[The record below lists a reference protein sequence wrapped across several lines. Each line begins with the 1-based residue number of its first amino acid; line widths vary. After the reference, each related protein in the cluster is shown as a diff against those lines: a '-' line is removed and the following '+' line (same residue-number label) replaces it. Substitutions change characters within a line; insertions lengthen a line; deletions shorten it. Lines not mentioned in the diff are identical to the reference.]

1 MKKSNLPQ
9 CRCHLSLIICGII
22 LSAKSL
28 DAADNWG
35 AAHGPLGGRNLHA
48 PQVPWFSFPANSAA
62 PLPPGT
68 IRSGIAL
75 YFLNEFVSKKLDKA
89 DYLSIVNTEKLSA
102 DRQREL
108 ILIDYESTV
117 AELSFDW
124 QAFDSWRFSA
134 DWRIHFRYGGFCD
147 GFIEWWHELLGVPN
161 ANREYYDSNR
171 SYWNIRNESQWQG
184 RGTVVGPG
192 DLDLQALWSLWSN
205 SKLSFATVFAF
216 KVPIGRGELRFG
228 SGYPDI
234 GAALLLDWHP
244 WNRWGFYLNAGI
256 IIPLAGE
263 GGLMVQAI
271 PAVEFRISPDVS
283 ILTQFNIQSMPFR
296 GEVQFTHR
304 LFGRSTLFTL
314 PQTNLKIGLKGH
326 IGRFGWEAYIEEDTF
341 TWEGPDILLYLGA
354 TWSFKAPPEAAVSP
368 KKQFP
373 IHSP

>member
-1 MKKSNLPQ
+1 M
-9 CRCHLSLIICGII
+9 
-22 LSAKSL
+22 
-28 DAADNWG
+28 
-35 AAHGPLGGRNLHA
+35 
-48 PQVPWFSFPANSAA
+48 
-62 PLPPGT
+62 
-68 IRSGIAL
+68 
-75 YFLNEFVSKKLDKA
+75 
-89 DYLSIVNTEKLSA
+89 
-102 DRQREL
+102 
-108 ILIDYESTV
+108 
-117 AELSFDW
+117 
-124 QAFDSWRFSA
+124 
-134 DWRIHFRYGGFCD
+134 
-147 GFIEWWHELLGVPN
+147 
-161 ANREYYDSNR
+161 
-171 SYWNIRNESQWQG
+171 
-184 RGTVVGPG
+184 
-192 DLDLQALWSLWSN
+192 
-205 SKLSFATVFAF
+205 
-216 KVPIGRGELRFG
+216 PIGRGELRFG

-296 GEVQFTHR
+296 GEVRFTHR

-368 KKQFP
+368 KKQLP